1 MIPHEFVHKT
11 WKKVSIM
18 WYDKKSCQGMGQY
31 PARYGIKSVRVWNKN
46 WQGMKQKLT
55 A

>member
-1 MIPHEFVHKT
+1 
-11 WKKVSIM
+11 M
-18 WYDKKSCQGMGQY
+18 WYDKKSCQGMGQDL
-31 PARYGIKSVRVWNKN
+31 ARYGIQSVRVCNKN